1 VGSVRTYFQGNR
13 IWWSVALFAGPVV
26 AAVTRD
32 IFLGLVAVSVLVL
45 PSFVLF
51 DTDRPWW
58 PDAVRRLPQ
67 DPVRTRSETR
77 KLTLWAGIALVAGLA
92 IAFARP
98 WA

>member
-1 VGSVRTYFQGNR
+1 VGSTRTYFLGNR

-26 AAVTRD
+26 WGVTRD
-32 IFLGLVAVSVLVL
+32 VLLGLVVVSVLAL
-45 PSFVLF
+45 ASLVLF

-58 PDAVRRLPQ
+58 PDEVRRLPQ
-67 DPVRTRSETR
+67 DPARTRSETR
-77 KLTLWAGIALVAGLA
+77 KLTLWAGIALLAGLA

>member
-1 VGSVRTYFQGNR
+1 MGSTRTYFLGNR

-26 AAVTRD
+26 WAVTRD
-32 IFLGLVAVSVLVL
+32 ILLALVVVLVLVL

-58 PDAVRRLPQ
+58 PDEVRRLPQ
-67 DPVRTRSETR
+67 DPVRARSETR
-77 KLTLWAGIALVAGLA
+77 KLTLWAGIAILAGLA